1 MKLKDYIQGKRH
13 GEEANRL
20 EREAMNDPFL
30 NDAIDGFD
38 SVEGD
43 HLSVIG
49 ELEKQIA
56 GKNRSHKPFVRYL
69 LAGIA
74 ASVALLIG
82 FSIFMNQENSP
93 APELVQTEIKDTIR
107 KKEIAQKDL
116 AAQKN
121 KPEVSK
127 IAKET
132 EKQFI
137 QAKKAIPVVPKAI
150 AMAQISV
157 MEEEEDHILNTVN
170 EKLVNAVILTETDMP
185 VSIAAKPEN
194 LATALKTKGLQ
205 AANNSKSHIFTGT
218 ITDEDGFPLPGVS
231 IQAANSNFG
240 TISDMD
246 GKFKLEIPDT
256 TKTKSL
262 LAKYIGYNP
271 QKIALSSDTQT
282 IRMKPDELALNEV
295 MVVGYGG
302 KRAATKSLKVKEANI
317 AETLQGRVAGL
328 DVNSKEASFGERE
341 FRKYFEEN
349 RRTGICASGEFTLK
363 ARFRIDESGKPTN
376 IEILNSDC
384 DELKGEFLRLM
395 EQSPLWRPK
404 NREISITLKIKN

>member
-56 GKNRSHKPFVRYL
+56 GKNRSHKPFVRYMIT
-69 LAGIA
+69 GVA
-74 ASVALLIG
+74 ASIALLIS

-93 APELVQTEIKDTIR
+93 APKLAQTEIKDTIQ
-107 KKEIAQKDL
+107 KKEIAKNVPAIQKDE
-116 AAQKN
+116 
-121 KPEVSK
+121 PEVSE

-137 QAKKAIPVVPKAI
+137 QAKKAIPEVPKAI
-150 AMAQISV
+150 AMAEISIQD
-157 MEEEEDHILNTVN
+157 EEISEQFINEDKSISSDHL
-170 EKLVNAVILTETDMP
+170 LTEMEVP
-185 VSIAAKPEN
+185 VLAASKPEN
-194 LATALKTKGLQ
+194 LATNLKTKGLQ
-205 AANNSKSHIFTGT
+205 ALNASKSYTFTGT
-218 ITDEDGFPLPGVS
+218 IVDETGFPLPGVS
-231 IQAANSNFG
+231 IQAPNSNFG

-246 GKFKLEIPDT
+246 GKFRIEIPDT
-256 TKTKSL
+256 TKTKTL

-271 QKIALSSDTQT
+271 QKIALISDTQT

-295 MVVGYGG
+295 VVVGYGR
-302 KRAATKSLKVKEANI
+302 KRIFNRSIKTTNVDGA
-317 AETLQGRVAGL
+317 LQGRVAGL
-328 DVNSKEASFGERE
+328 DTNSKKTTFGERE

-363 ARFRIDESGKPTN
+363 ARFRIDESGKAAN
-376 IEILNSDC
+376 IEVISSDC
-384 DELKGEFLRLM
+384 DELKSEFLRLM
-395 EQSPLWRPK
+395 EQSPLWTPK
-404 NREISITLKIKN
+404 NREVSITLKIKN

>member
-49 ELEKQIA
+49 ELEQQIA
-56 GKNRSHKPFVRYL
+56 GKTRSRKAFVRYL
-69 LAGIA
+69 ITGIA
-74 ASVALLIG
+74 ASMALLVG
-82 FSIFMNQENSP
+82 LSIFMNQENTSTP
-93 APELVQTEIKDTIR
+93 TLVQTEIQDTIHKNEIT
-107 KKEIAQKDL
+107 KKYL
-116 AAQKN
+116 ANQKN
-121 KPEVSK
+121 EPEVAEISD
-127 IAKET
+127 ET
-132 EKQFI
+132 EKPII
-137 QAKKAIPVVPKAI
+137 QAKKAIPAVPKAI
-150 AMAQISV
+150 AMAEISIQ
-157 MEEEEDHILNTVN
+157 EEEISEQFINEDKSMSTAHL
-170 EKLVNAVILTETDMP
+170 LTEMEVP
-185 VSIAAKPEN
+185 VLAAAKPEN
-194 LATALKTKGLQ
+194 LATALRTKGLQ
-205 AANNSKSHIFTGT
+205 AANNSKPYIFTGI
-218 ITDEDGFPLPGVS
+218 ITDEDGLPLPGVS

-256 TKTKSL
+256 TKTKTL

-271 QKIALSSDTQT
+271 QKISLSSDTQT

-295 MVVGYGG
+295 VVVGYGR
-302 KRAATKSLKVKEANI
+302 KRIFNRSAKTTTSVD
-317 AETLQGRVAGL
+317 ETLQGRVAGL
-328 DVNSKEASFGERE
+328 DTNSKKTTFGERE

-363 ARFRIDESGKPTN
+363 ARFRIDESGKAAN
-376 IEILNSDC
+376 IEVISSDC
-384 DELKGEFLRLM
+384 DELKSEFLRLM

-404 NREISITLKIKN
+404 NREVSIALKIKN

>member
-56 GKNRSHKPFVRYL
+56 GKNRSHKPFVQYMIT
-69 LAGIA
+69 GIA
-74 ASVALLIG
+74 ASMALLIG

-137 QAKKAIPVVPKAI
+137 QAKKAIPAVPKAI
-150 AMAQISV
+150 AMAEISIQ
-157 MEEEEDHILNTVN
+157 EEEISEQFINEDKSMSTAHL
-170 EKLVNAVILTETDMP
+170 LTEMEVP
-185 VSIAAKPEN
+185 VLAAAKPEN
-194 LATALKTKGLQ
+194 LATALRTKDLQ
-205 AANNSKSHIFTGT
+205 AANNSKPYIFTGI
-218 ITDEDGFPLPGVS
+218 ITDEDGLPLPGVS

-256 TKTKSL
+256 TKTKTL

-295 MVVGYGG
+295 VGVGYGQ
-302 KRAATKSLKVKEANI
+302 KRIFNRSTKTTSVDGA
-317 AETLQGRVAGL
+317 LQGRVAGL
-328 DVNSKEASFGERE
+328 DTNSKKTTFGERE

>member
-121 KPEVSK
+121 EPEVSK

-170 EKLVNAVILTETDMP
+170 EKPVNAVILTETDMP

-205 AANNSKSHIFTGT
+205 ATNNSKSHIFTGT

-256 TKTKSL
+256 TKTKTL

-295 MVVGYGG
+295 VVVGYGR
-302 KRAATKSLKVKEANI
+302 KRIFNRSTKTTSVDRA
-317 AETLQGRVAGL
+317 LQGRVAGL
-328 DVNSKEASFGERE
+328 DTNSKKTTFGERE

>member
-121 KPEVSK
+121 EPEVSK

-256 TKTKSL
+256 TKTKTL

-295 MVVGYGG
+295 VVVGYGR
-302 KRAATKSLKVKEANI
+302 KRIFNRSTKTTSVDGA
-317 AETLQGRVAGL
+317 LQGRVAGL
-328 DVNSKEASFGERE
+328 DTNSKKTTFGERE

-384 DELKGEFLRLM
+384 DELRSEFLRLM
-395 EQSPLWRPK
+395 EQSPLWTPK
-404 NREISITLKIKN
+404 NREVSITLKIKN

>member
-13 GEEANRL
+13 GKEANQL

-93 APELVQTEIKDTIR
+93 APELAQTGIKDTIR

-116 AAQKN
+116 AVQKN
-121 KPEVSK
+121 EPEVS
-127 IAKET
+127 ET
-132 EKQFI
+132 ENKIEKPII
-137 QAKKAIPVVPKAI
+137 QAKKTLPAPPKTI
-150 AMAQISV
+150 ALAKVTTQ
-157 MEEEEDHILNTVN
+157 EEEEIQNTVN
-170 EKLVNAVILTETDMP
+170 EKHVNAAILTEKEVP
-185 VSIAAKPEN
+185 ALAAAKPEN
-194 LATALKTKGLQ
+194 LATNLRAKGLQ
-205 AANNSKSHIFTGT
+205 AVNDSKSYIFTGT
-218 ITDEDGFPLPGVS
+218 ITDENGLPLPGVS
-231 IQAANSNFG
+231 IQAPNSTFG
-240 TISDMD
+240 AISDMD
-246 GKFKLEIPDT
+246 GKFRIEIPDT
-256 TKTKSL
+256 TKTNTL

-302 KRAATKSLKVKEANI
+302 KRAATKSLKLKEANI

-328 DVNSKEASFGERE
+328 DVNSKEVSFGERE

-349 RRTGICASGEFTLK
+349 RRTGICASGTFTLK
-363 ARFRIDESGKPTN
+363 ARFRINESGKPAN

-384 DELKGEFLRLM
+384 DELKSEFLCLI
-395 EQSPLWRPK
+395 EQSPLWTRK
-404 NREISITLKIKN
+404 NREVNITLRIKN

>member
-13 GEEANRL
+13 GEEANQL

-56 GKNRSHKPFVRYL
+56 GKTRSRKAFVRYL
-69 LAGIA
+69 ITGIA
-74 ASVALLIG
+74 ASMALLVG
-82 FSIFMNQENSP
+82 LSIFINQENTSTP
-93 APELVQTEIKDTIR
+93 TLVQTEIQDTIHKNEIT
-107 KKEIAQKDL
+107 KKYL
-116 AAQKN
+116 ANQKN
-121 KPEVSK
+121 EPEVAEISD
-127 IAKET
+127 ET
-132 EKQFI
+132 EKPII
-137 QAKKAIPVVPKAI
+137 QAKKAIPAVPKAI
-150 AMAQISV
+150 AMAEISIQ
-157 MEEEEDHILNTVN
+157 EEEISEQFINEDKSMSTAHL
-170 EKLVNAVILTETDMP
+170 LTEMEVP
-185 VSIAAKPEN
+185 VLAAAKPEN
-194 LATALKTKGLQ
+194 LATALRTKGLQ
-205 AANNSKSHIFTGT
+205 AANNSKPYIFTGI
-218 ITDEDGFPLPGVS
+218 ITDEDGLPLPGVS

-256 TKTKSL
+256 TKTKTL

-295 MVVGYGG
+295 VVVGYGR
-302 KRAATKSLKVKEANI
+302 KRIFNRSTKTTNVDGA
-317 AETLQGRVAGL
+317 LQGRVAGL
-328 DVNSKEASFGERE
+328 DTNSKKTTFGERE

-363 ARFRIDESGKPTN
+363 ARFLIDESGKAAN
-376 IEILNSDC
+376 IEVISSDC
-384 DELKGEFLRLM
+384 DELKSEFLRLM
-395 EQSPLWRPK
+395 EQSPLWTPK
-404 NREISITLKIKN
+404 NREVSITLKIKN

>member
-121 KPEVSK
+121 EPEVSK

-137 QAKKAIPVVPKAI
+137 QTEKAIPAVTKAI

-295 MVVGYGG
+295 VVVGYGR
-302 KRAATKSLKVKEANI
+302 KRIFNRSTKTTSVDGA
-317 AETLQGRVAGL
+317 LQGRVAGL
-328 DVNSKEASFGERE
+328 DTNSKKTTFGERE

-363 ARFRIDESGKPTN
+363 ARFRIDESGKAAN
-376 IEILNSDC
+376 IEVIGSDC
-384 DELKGEFLRLM
+384 DELRSEFLRLM
-395 EQSPLWRPK
+395 EQSPLWTPK
-404 NREISITLKIKN
+404 NREVSITLKIKN

>member
-170 EKLVNAVILTETDMP
+170 EKPVNAVILTETDMP

-295 MVVGYGG
+295 VVVGYGR
-302 KRAATKSLKVKEANI
+302 KRIFNRSTKTTSVDGA
-317 AETLQGRVAGL
+317 LQGRVAGL
-328 DVNSKEASFGERE
+328 DTNSKKTTFGERE

-349 RRTGICASGEFTLK
+349 RRTGICASGEVTLK

>member
-13 GEEANRL
+13 GKEANRL

-43 HLSVIG
+43 HLSVIV

-56 GKNRSHKPFVRYL
+56 GKNRSRKPFVRYMIT
-69 LAGIA
+69 GIA
-74 ASVALLIG
+74 ASIALLIS
-82 FSIFMNQENSP
+82 FSILMNQENSP
-93 APELVQTEIKDTIR
+93 APKLAQTEIKDTIQ
-107 KKEIAQKDL
+107 KKEIAKNVP
-116 AAQKN
+116 AIQKN
-121 KPEVSK
+121 EPEVSE

-137 QAKKAIPVVPKAI
+137 QAKKAIPAVPKAI
-150 AMAQISV
+150 AMAEISIQ
-157 MEEEEDHILNTVN
+157 EEEISEQFINEDKSMSTAHL
-170 EKLVNAVILTETDMP
+170 LTEMEVP
-185 VSIAAKPEN
+185 VLAASKPEN
-194 LATALKTKGLQ
+194 LATNLKTKGLQ
-205 AANNSKSHIFTGT
+205 ALNASKSYTFTGT
-218 ITDEDGFPLPGVS
+218 IVDETGFPLPGVS

-256 TKTKSL
+256 TKTKTL

-271 QKIALSSDTQT
+271 QKIALNSDTQT

-295 MVVGYGG
+295 VVVGYGR
-302 KRAATKSLKVKEANI
+302 KRIFNRSTKTTNVDGA
-317 AETLQGRVAGL
+317 LQGRVAGL
-328 DVNSKEASFGERE
+328 DTNSKKTTFGERE

-363 ARFRIDESGKPTN
+363 ARFRIDESGKAAN
-376 IEILNSDC
+376 IEVISSDC
-384 DELKGEFLRLM
+384 DELKSEFLRLM

-404 NREISITLKIKN
+404 NREVSITLKIKN

>member
-49 ELEKQIA
+49 ELEQQIA
-56 GKNRSHKPFVRYL
+56 GKTRSRKAFVRYL
-69 LAGIA
+69 ITGIA
-74 ASVALLIG
+74 ASMALLVG
-82 FSIFMNQENSP
+82 LSIFMNQENTSTP
-93 APELVQTEIKDTIR
+93 TLVQTEIQDTIHKNEIT
-107 KKEIAQKDL
+107 KKYL
-116 AAQKN
+116 ANQKN
-121 KPEVSK
+121 EPEVAEISD
-127 IAKET
+127 ET
-132 EKQFI
+132 EKPII
-137 QAKKAIPVVPKAI
+137 QAKKAIPAVPKAI
-150 AMAQISV
+150 AMAEISIQ
-157 MEEEEDHILNTVN
+157 EEEISEQFINEDKSMSTAHL
-170 EKLVNAVILTETDMP
+170 LTEMEVP
-185 VSIAAKPEN
+185 VLAAAKPEN
-194 LATALKTKGLQ
+194 LATNLKTKGLQ
-205 AANNSKSHIFTGT
+205 ALNASKSYTFTGT
-218 ITDEDGFPLPGVS
+218 IVDETGFPLPGVS

-256 TKTKSL
+256 TKTKTL

-295 MVVGYGG
+295 VVVGYGR
-302 KRAATKSLKVKEANI
+302 KRIFNRSTKTTNVDGA
-317 AETLQGRVAGL
+317 LQGRVAGL
-328 DVNSKEASFGERE
+328 DTNSKKTTFGERE

-363 ARFRIDESGKPTN
+363 ARFRIDESGKAAN
-376 IEILNSDC
+376 IEVISSDC
-384 DELKGEFLRLM
+384 DELKSEFLRLM
-395 EQSPLWRPK
+395 EQSPLWTPK
-404 NREISITLKIKN
+404 NREVSITLKIKN

>member
-56 GKNRSHKPFVRYL
+56 GKNRSHKPFVQYMIT
-69 LAGIA
+69 GIA
-74 ASVALLIG
+74 ASMALLIG

-170 EKLVNAVILTETDMP
+170 EKPVNAVILTETDMP

-295 MVVGYGG
+295 VVVGYGR
-302 KRAATKSLKVKEANI
+302 KRIFNRSTKTTSVDGA
-317 AETLQGRVAGL
+317 LQGRVAGL
-328 DVNSKEASFGERE
+328 DTNSKKTTFGERE

-363 ARFRIDESGKPTN
+363 ARFRIDESGKAAN
-376 IEILNSDC
+376 IEVISSDC
-384 DELKGEFLRLM
+384 DELKSEFLRLM
-395 EQSPLWRPK
+395 EQSPLWTPK
-404 NREISITLKIKN
+404 NREVSITLKIKN

>member
-56 GKNRSHKPFVRYL
+56 GKNRSHKPFVRYMIT
-69 LAGIA
+69 GVA
-74 ASVALLIG
+74 ASIALLIS

-93 APELVQTEIKDTIR
+93 APKLAQTEIKDTIQ
-107 KKEIAQKDL
+107 KKEIAKNVPAIQKDE
-116 AAQKN
+116 
-121 KPEVSK
+121 PEVSE

-137 QAKKAIPVVPKAI
+137 QAKKAIPEVPKAI
-150 AMAQISV
+150 AMAEISIQD
-157 MEEEEDHILNTVN
+157 EEISEQFINEDKSISSDHL
-170 EKLVNAVILTETDMP
+170 LTEMEVP
-185 VSIAAKPEN
+185 VLAASKPEN
-194 LATALKTKGLQ
+194 LATNLKTKGLQ
-205 AANNSKSHIFTGT
+205 ALNASKSYTFTGT
-218 ITDEDGFPLPGVS
+218 IVDETGFPLPGVS

-256 TKTKSL
+256 TKTKTL

-295 MVVGYGG
+295 VVVGYGR
-302 KRAATKSLKVKEANI
+302 KRIFNRSTKTTSVDGA
-317 AETLQGRVAGL
+317 LQGRVAGL
-328 DVNSKEASFGERE
+328 DTNSKKTTFGERE

-363 ARFRIDESGKPTN
+363 ARFRIDESGKAAN
-376 IEILNSDC
+376 IEVISSDC
-384 DELKGEFLRLM
+384 DELKSEFLRLM
-395 EQSPLWRPK
+395 EQSPLWTPK
-404 NREISITLKIKN
+404 NREVSITLKIKN

>member
-13 GEEANRL
+13 GKEANRL

-43 HLSVIG
+43 HLSVIA

-56 GKNRSHKPFVRYL
+56 GKTRSRKPFVRYL
-69 LAGIA
+69 ITGIA
-74 ASVALLIG
+74 ASMALLIG

-93 APELVQTEIKDTIR
+93 APELVQTGIKDTIR

-116 AAQKN
+116 AVQKN
-121 KPEVSK
+121 EPEVS
-127 IAKET
+127 ET
-132 EKQFI
+132 ENKIEKPII
-137 QAKKAIPVVPKAI
+137 QAKKTLPAPPKTI
-150 AMAQISV
+150 ALAKVTTQ
-157 MEEEEDHILNTVN
+157 EEEEIQNTVN
-170 EKLVNAVILTETDMP
+170 EKHVNAAILTEKEVP
-185 VSIAAKPEN
+185 ALAAAKPEN
-194 LATALKTKGLQ
+194 LATNLRAKGLQ
-205 AANNSKSHIFTGT
+205 AVNDSKSYIFTGT
-218 ITDEDGFPLPGVS
+218 ITDEDGLPLPGVS
-231 IQAANSNFG
+231 IQAPNSTFG
-240 TISDMD
+240 AISDMD
-246 GKFKLEIPDT
+246 GKFRIEIPDT
-256 TKTKSL
+256 TKTNTL

-271 QKIALSSDTQT
+271 QKISLSSDTQT

-302 KRAATKSLKVKEANI
+302 KRAATKSLKLKEANI

-341 FRKYFEEN
+341 FRKYFEKN
-349 RRTGICASGEFTLK
+349 RKTDICANGEFSLK
-363 ARFRIDESGKPTN
+363 ARFRINESGKPAN

-384 DELKGEFLRLM
+384 DELKSEFLRLI
-395 EQSPLWRPK
+395 EQSPLWTRK
-404 NREISITLKIKN
+404 NREVNITLRIKN

>member
-56 GKNRSHKPFVRYL
+56 GKNRSHKPFVRYMIT
-69 LAGIA
+69 GVA
-74 ASVALLIG
+74 ASIALLIS

-93 APELVQTEIKDTIR
+93 APKLAQTEIKDTIQ
-107 KKEIAQKDL
+107 KKEIAKNVPAIQKDE
-116 AAQKN
+116 
-121 KPEVSK
+121 PEVSE

-137 QAKKAIPVVPKAI
+137 QAKKAIPEVPKAI
-150 AMAQISV
+150 AMAEISIQD
-157 MEEEEDHILNTVN
+157 EEISEQFINEDKSISSDHL
-170 EKLVNAVILTETDMP
+170 LTEMEVP
-185 VSIAAKPEN
+185 VLAASKPEN
-194 LATALKTKGLQ
+194 LATNLKTKGLQ
-205 AANNSKSHIFTGT
+205 ALNASKSYTFTGT
-218 ITDEDGFPLPGVS
+218 IVDETGFPLPGVS
-231 IQAANSNFG
+231 IQTANSNFG

-256 TKTKSL
+256 TKTKTL

-328 DVNSKEASFGERE
+328 DVNSKEVSFGERE

-363 ARFRIDESGKPTN
+363 ARFRIDESGKAAN
-376 IEILNSDC
+376 IEVISSDC
-384 DELKGEFLRLM
+384 DELKSEFLRLM

-404 NREISITLKIKN
+404 NREVSITLKIKN

>member
-49 ELEKQIA
+49 ELEQQIA
-56 GKNRSHKPFVRYL
+56 GKIRSRKAFVRYL
-69 LAGIA
+69 ITGIA
-74 ASVALLIG
+74 ASMALLIG

-137 QAKKAIPVVPKAI
+137 QAKKAIPAVPKAI
-150 AMAQISV
+150 AMAEISIQ
-157 MEEEEDHILNTVN
+157 EEEISEQFINEDKSMSTAHL
-170 EKLVNAVILTETDMP
+170 LTEMEVP
-185 VSIAAKPEN
+185 VLAAAKPEN
-194 LATALKTKGLQ
+194 LATNLRAKGLQ
-205 AANNSKSHIFTGT
+205 AVNDSKSYIFTGS
-218 ITDEDGFPLPGVS
+218 P
-231 IQAANSNFG
+231 
-240 TISDMD
+240 ISR
-246 GKFKLEIPDT
+246 
-256 TKTKSL
+256 TKISPPT
-262 LAKYIGYNP
+262 P
-271 QKIALSSDTQT
+271 
-282 IRMKPDELALNEV
+282 
-295 MVVGYGG
+295 
-302 KRAATKSLKVKEANI
+302 
-317 AETLQGRVAGL
+317 
-328 DVNSKEASFGERE
+328 
-341 FRKYFEEN
+341 
-349 RRTGICASGEFTLK
+349 
-363 ARFRIDESGKPTN
+363 IDPA
-376 IEILNSDC
+376 
-384 DELKGEFLRLM
+384 
-395 EQSPLWRPK
+395 
-404 NREISITLKIKN
+404 